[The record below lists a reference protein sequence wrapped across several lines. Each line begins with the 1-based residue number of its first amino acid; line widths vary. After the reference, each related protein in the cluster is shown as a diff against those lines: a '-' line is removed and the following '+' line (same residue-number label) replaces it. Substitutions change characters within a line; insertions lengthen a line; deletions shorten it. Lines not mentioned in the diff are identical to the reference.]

1 MGLGYAHICTRVCLW
16 LSPPYSPKNV
26 WVWQLPLTRCIGC
39 CVVFLEYYGFPIKK
53 NLPQQFNNCWL
64 LSAEAYLNKG
74 NNTIIEHRAIFQRE
88 RQNSY
93 VNKQTKS
100 VNNQKTGKTA
110 MALTWYR
117 HVQRNGGLNQ
127 ILRRQTSRFHYG

>member
-1 MGLGYAHICTRVCLW
+1 MFSCEVNYSGKRQLHVCYLLW
-16 LSPPYSPKNV
+16 SIFIHVIYLIA
-26 WVWQLPLTRCIGC
+26 RGRRGC
-39 CVVFLEYYGFPIKK
+39 DHMVVGFTA
-53 NLPQQFNNCWL
+53 NR
-64 LSAEAYLNKG
+64 G
-74 NNTIIEHRAIFQRE
+74 NNKITEHRAIFQRE

-100 VNNQKTGKTA
+100 VNNRKTGKTA

-117 HVQRNGGLNQ
+117 HFQRNGGLNQ